1 MIPKTVG
8 GEEQIAASCAD
19 FHRHTQPL
27 SKLIKALVKKK
38 GSKTGKSKNVSIRL
52 TTQGQKRR
60 KQMKVGENSEDLVV
74 TVFKGTVV

>member
-1 MIPKTVG
+1 VIPKTVG

-38 GSKTGKSKNVSIRL
+38 A
-52 TTQGQKRR
+52 QKQE
-60 KQMKVGENSEDLVV
+60 KAKM
-74 TVFKGTVV
+74 